1 MNEKDLMKL
10 IMEQFSG
17 MMSEQEEEV
26 EAPEESDD
34 DEEEAANDSVDS
46 MLDSLFL
53 QYEKLSSPTEEDD
66 LQEVLSH
73 TSLKFILEQDAED
86 EDEEEDEEEETDE
99 AEIVDDADEEAA
111 EEDAEDE
118 EAEEPEDS
126 GEIGT
131 AITADID
138 IGTFAA
144 KVARLAELPE
154 KVLDIKAII
163 ISRAIS
169 YIENNYDESTAN
181 EFRDALMNK
190 FQLSVPEDEIDRV
203 IAADLPAPA
212 AMGAGG
218 GGAA

>member
-10 IMEQFSG
+10 IMEQFTG
-17 MMSEQEEEV
+17 IMSEQEVEV
-26 EAPEESDD
+26 EAPEESDG
-34 DEEEAANDSVDS
+34 EEEAANDSVDS

-53 QYEKLSSPTEEDD
+53 QYEKLSLPSEEDD

-73 TSLKFILEQDAED
+73 TSLKFILEQDADDED
-86 EDEEEDEEEETDE
+86 DVEDEEDVKDED
-99 AEIVDDADEEAA
+99 EIVDDADEEAA

-118 EAEEPEDS
+118 ATEEPEDD

-131 AITADID
+131 AITSDID

-154 KVLDIKAII
+154 KVLDIKSII

-190 FQLSVPEDEIDRV
+190 FQLEVPEEEIDRV